1 MNQSATSNLH
11 CRILKASNWVFLI
24 ISTILLQCS
33 NENSS
38 ARPSGTIGYIQQ
50 LEEDDWILKT
60 EALYYLSE
68 NNVKESI
75 DRIIKIASDNNENS
89 WIRSQALIAYCKIQ
103 KSSSVPEMLLSFSSS
118 TDIKLRKGAAE
129 SLNHIESN
137 QAETLALKLTE
148 DESDSVRYQA
158 LATYSNMKKQ
168 EAWPLVDKMTINI
181 SKEFIPLA
189 SQALLNVGSEESI
202 KRLNENSKNVIDKRA
217 FIESLSKIKTI
228 KTIKVLLGML
238 EQTGMDEP
246 NYSFIISALSKNK
259 KEDLTNSLNDLIMT
273 GRDPAIFVSA
283 RVITHLLHDPQLGK
297 KLRLSI
303 KDSTTPETLEAVMIA
318 LGAKEMNPDSNLDF
332 FVNYLKDDD
341 PEIRELSIRCLSHCQ
356 EANLYDLLEETIK
369 DKENRVSLAAM
380 NALMDAPLE
389 DAPTGELV
397 SYLED
402 ALVNTD
408 TVVRKTAF
416 DLLGHA
422 GNADDFEP
430 ALAML
435 GEALSGSDTIR
446 REAVAEA
453 LGSIAPD
460 NGVANVA
467 NRQGYVSKWMVLGTF
482 LNDKEHKAF
491 AEELEP
497 EKSIDFEKTY
507 PSKYVWALQGNQR
520 RDGEKAIERE
530 IGWSE
535 ASVNKTNG
543 MLLMGPLLPPPGTF
557 SIAYAVSDFT
567 CSKDQDLFLS
577 LDGDDAFKVWL
588 NGEKIAEAIAPYLH
602 RQSCVATLENIKIKL
617 KKGKNRILIKSAN
630 IENEWWV
637 RARIT
642 DTNNRP
648 VELF

>member
-1 MNQSATSNLH
+1 MPAYNY
-11 CRILKASNWVFLI
+11 VLI
-24 ISTILLQCS
+24 FSLSILLQLFC
-33 NENSS
+33 ENIS
-38 ARPSGTIGYIQQ
+38 ARPPGTIGYLQQ
-50 LEEDDWILKT
+50 LEDDDWILKT
-60 EALYYLSE
+60 EALHYLAE

-75 DRIIKIASDNNENS
+75 EKIFKIAQSENENS
-89 WIRSQALIAYCKIQ
+89 WIRSKALIAYCKIQ
-103 KSSSVPEMLLSFSSS
+103 NNSSIPKILISFSFSK
-118 TDIKLRKGAAE
+118 DIKLRIGAAE
-129 SLNHIESN
+129 SLNYIESN
-137 QAETLALKLTE
+137 EAEALALKLTK

-158 LATYSNMKKQ
+158 LATYSNIKKQ
-168 EAWPLVDKMTINI
+168 EAWPLVDKMTTTL
-181 SKEFIPLA
+181 SEEFIPIA
-189 SQALLNVGSEESI
+189 SQSLLNVGGEEAI
-202 KRLNENSKNVIDKRA
+202 KRLKENSKTVIDKRA
-217 FIESLSKIKTI
+217 FIESISKIRTI
-228 KTIKVLLGML
+228 NSIKVLLGML

-259 KEDLTNSLNDLIMT
+259 KEDLTNSLGDLIMT
-273 GRDPAIFVSA
+273 GRDQAIFVSA
-283 RVITHLLHDPQLGK
+283 RVITHLLQDPQLGK
-297 KLRLSI
+297 KLRRSI
-303 KDSTTPETLEAVMIA
+303 KDSTTPETLEAVMVA

-356 EANLYDLLEETIK
+356 EANLYELLEETMK
-369 DKENRVSLAAM
+369 DEENRVSLAAM
-380 NALMDAPLE
+380 NALMDAPLD

-397 SYLED
+397 SYLEN

-422 GNADDFEP
+422 GSADDFEP

-467 NRQGYVSKWMVLGTF
+467 SRQGYVSKWMVLGTF

-520 RDGEKAIERE
+520 RDGEKAIERD

-567 CSKDQDLFLS
+567 YSKDQELFLT

-642 DTNNRP
+642 DANNRP

>member
-1 MNQSATSNLH
+1 MPAYNY
-11 CRILKASNWVFLI
+11 VFIFAL
-24 ISTILLQCS
+24 SILLQLFC
-33 NENSS
+33 ENIS
-38 ARPSGTIGYIQQ
+38 ARPPGTIGYLQQ
-50 LEEDDWILKT
+50 LEDDDWILKT
-60 EALYYLSE
+60 EALHYLAE

-75 DRIIKIASDNNENS
+75 EKIFKIAQSENENS
-89 WIRSQALIAYCKIQ
+89 WIRSKALIAYCKIQ
-103 KSSSVPEMLLSFSSS
+103 NNSSIPKILISFSSS
-118 TDIKLRKGAAE
+118 KDIKLRIGAAE
-129 SLNHIESN
+129 SLNYIESN
-137 QAETLALKLTE
+137 EAEALALKLTK

-158 LATYSNMKKQ
+158 LATYSNIKKQ
-168 EAWPLVDKMTINI
+168 EAWPLVDKMTTTL
-181 SKEFIPLA
+181 SEEFIPIA
-189 SQALLNVGSEESI
+189 SQSLLNVGGEEAI
-202 KRLNENSKNVIDKRA
+202 KRLNENSKTVIDKRA
-217 FIESLSKIKTI
+217 FIESISKIKTI
-228 KTIKVLLGML
+228 KSIKVLLGML

-259 KEDLTNSLNDLIMT
+259 KEDLTNSLSDLIMT
-273 GRDPAIFVSA
+273 GRDQAIFVSA
-283 RVITHLLHDPQLGK
+283 RVITHLLQDPQLGK
-297 KLRLSI
+297 KLRRSI
-303 KDSTTPETLEAVMIA
+303 KDSTTPETLEAVMVA

-332 FVNYLKDDD
+332 FVNYLKDGD

-369 DKENRVSLAAM
+369 DEENRVSLAAM
-380 NALMDAPLE
+380 NALMDAPLD

-397 SYLED
+397 SYLEN

-422 GNADDFEP
+422 GSADDFEP

-467 NRQGYVSKWMVLGTF
+467 SRQGYVSKWMVLGTF

-520 RDGEKAIERE
+520 RDGEKAIERD

-567 CSKDQDLFLS
+567 CSKDQELFLT

-642 DTNNRP
+642 DANNRP

>member
-1 MNQSATSNLH
+1 MPAYNY
-11 CRILKASNWVFLI
+11 VFIFAL
-24 ISTILLQCS
+24 SILLQLFC
-33 NENSS
+33 ENIS
-38 ARPSGTIGYIQQ
+38 ARPPGTIGYLQQ
-50 LEEDDWILKT
+50 LEDDDWILKT
-60 EALYYLSE
+60 EALHYLAE

-75 DRIIKIASDNNENS
+75 EKIFKIAQSENENS
-89 WIRSQALIAYCKIQ
+89 WIRSKALIAYCKIQ
-103 KSSSVPEMLLSFSSS
+103 NNSSIPKILISFSSS
-118 TDIKLRKGAAE
+118 KDIKLRIGAAE
-129 SLNHIESN
+129 SLNYIESN
-137 QAETLALKLTE
+137 EAEALALKLTK

-158 LATYSNMKKQ
+158 LATYSNIKKQ
-168 EAWPLVDKMTINI
+168 EAWPLVDKMTTTL
-181 SKEFIPLA
+181 SEEFIPIA
-189 SQALLNVGSEESI
+189 SQSLLNVGGEEAI
-202 KRLNENSKNVIDKRA
+202 KRLKENSKMVIDKRA
-217 FIESLSKIKTI
+217 FIESISKIRTI
-228 KTIKVLLGML
+228 KSIKVLLGML

-259 KEDLTNSLNDLIMT
+259 KEDLTNSLSDLIMT
-273 GRDPAIFVSA
+273 GRDQAIFVSA
-283 RVITHLLHDPQLGK
+283 RVITHLLQDPQLGK
-297 KLRLSI
+297 KLRRSI
-303 KDSTTPETLEAVMIA
+303 KDSTTPETLEAVMVA

-356 EANLYDLLEETIK
+356 EANLYNLLEETIK
-369 DKENRVSLAAM
+369 DEENRVSLAAM
-380 NALMDAPLE
+380 NALMDAPLD

-397 SYLED
+397 SYLEN

-422 GNADDFEP
+422 GSADDFEP

-467 NRQGYVSKWMVLGTF
+467 SRQGYVSKWMVLGTF

-520 RDGEKAIERE
+520 RDEEKAIERD

-567 CSKDQDLFLS
+567 CSKDQELFLT

-642 DTNNRP
+642 DANNRP

>member
-1 MNQSATSNLH
+1 MPAYNY
-11 CRILKASNWVFLI
+11 VFIFAL
-24 ISTILLQCS
+24 SILLQLFC
-33 NENSS
+33 ENIS
-38 ARPSGTIGYIQQ
+38 ARPPGTIGYLQQ
-50 LEEDDWILKT
+50 LEDDDWILKT
-60 EALYYLSE
+60 EALHYLAE

-75 DRIIKIASDNNENS
+75 EKIFKIAQSENENS
-89 WIRSQALIAYCKIQ
+89 WIRSKALIAYCKIQ
-103 KSSSVPEMLLSFSSS
+103 NNSSIPKILISFSSS
-118 TDIKLRKGAAE
+118 NDIKLRIGAAE
-129 SLNHIESN
+129 SLNYIESN
-137 QAETLALKLTE
+137 EAEALALKLTK

-158 LATYSNMKKQ
+158 LATYSDIKKQ
-168 EAWPLVDKMTINI
+168 EAWPLVDKMTTTL
-181 SKEFIPLA
+181 SEEFIPIA
-189 SQALLNVGSEESI
+189 SQSLLNVGGEEAI
-202 KRLNENSKNVIDKRA
+202 KRLNENSKTVIDKRA
-217 FIESLSKIKTI
+217 FIESISKIRTI
-228 KTIKVLLGML
+228 KSIKVLLGML

-259 KEDLTNSLNDLIMT
+259 KEDLTNSLSDLIMT
-273 GRDPAIFVSA
+273 GRDQAIFVSA
-283 RVITHLLHDPQLGK
+283 RVITHLLQDPQLGK
-297 KLRLSI
+297 KLRRSI
-303 KDSTTPETLEAVMIA
+303 KDSTTPETLEAVMVA

-369 DKENRVSLAAM
+369 DEENRVSLAAM
-380 NALMDAPLE
+380 NALMDAPLD

-397 SYLED
+397 SYLEN

-422 GNADDFEP
+422 GSADDFEP

-467 NRQGYVSKWMVLGTF
+467 SRQGYVSKWMVLGTF

-520 RDGEKAIERE
+520 RDGEKAIERD

-567 CSKDQDLFLS
+567 YSKDQELFLT

-642 DTNNRP
+642 DANNRP

>member
-1 MNQSATSNLH
+1 MPAYNY
-11 CRILKASNWVFLI
+11 VFIFAL
-24 ISTILLQCS
+24 SILLQLFC
-33 NENSS
+33 ENIS
-38 ARPSGTIGYIQQ
+38 ARPPGTIGYLQQ
-50 LEEDDWILKT
+50 LEDDDWILKT
-60 EALYYLSE
+60 EALHYLAE

-75 DRIIKIASDNNENS
+75 EKIFKIAQSENENS
-89 WIRSQALIAYCKIQ
+89 WIRSKALIAYCKIQ
-103 KSSSVPEMLLSFSSS
+103 NNSSIPKILISFSSS
-118 TDIKLRKGAAE
+118 KDIKLRIGAAE
-129 SLNHIESN
+129 SLNYIESN
-137 QAETLALKLTE
+137 EAEALALKLTK

-158 LATYSNMKKQ
+158 LATYSNIKKQ
-168 EAWPLVDKMTINI
+168 EAWPLVDKMTTTL
-181 SKEFIPLA
+181 SEEFIPIA
-189 SQALLNVGSEESI
+189 SQSLLNVGGEEAI
-202 KRLNENSKNVIDKRA
+202 KRLNENSKTVIDKRA
-217 FIESLSKIKTI
+217 FIESISKIRTI
-228 KTIKVLLGML
+228 KSIKVLLGML

-259 KEDLTNSLNDLIMT
+259 KEDLTNSLSDLIMT
-273 GRDPAIFVSA
+273 GRDQAIFVSA
-283 RVITHLLHDPQLGK
+283 RVITHLLQDPQLGK
-297 KLRLSI
+297 KLRRSI
-303 KDSTTPETLEAVMIA
+303 KDSTTPETLEAVMVA

-369 DKENRVSLAAM
+369 DEENRVSLAAM
-380 NALMDAPLE
+380 NALMDAPLD

-397 SYLED
+397 SYLEN

-422 GNADDFEP
+422 GSADDFEP

-467 NRQGYVSKWMVLGTF
+467 SRQGYVSKWMVLGTF

-520 RDGEKAIERE
+520 RDGEKAIERD

-567 CSKDQDLFLS
+567 YSKDQELFLT

-642 DTNNRP
+642 DANNRP

>member
-1 MNQSATSNLH
+1 MPAYNY
-11 CRILKASNWVFLI
+11 VFIFAL
-24 ISTILLQCS
+24 SILLQLFC
-33 NENSS
+33 ENIS
-38 ARPSGTIGYIQQ
+38 ARPPGTIGYLQQ
-50 LEEDDWILKT
+50 LEDDDWILKT
-60 EALYYLSE
+60 EALHYLAE

-75 DRIIKIASDNNENS
+75 EKIFKIAQSENENS
-89 WIRSQALIAYCKIQ
+89 WIRSKALIAYCKIQ
-103 KSSSVPEMLLSFSSS
+103 NNSSIPKILISFSSS
-118 TDIKLRKGAAE
+118 KDIKLRIGAAE
-129 SLNHIESN
+129 SLNFIESN
-137 QAETLALKLTE
+137 EAEALALKLTK

-158 LATYSNMKKQ
+158 LATYSNIKKQ
-168 EAWPLVDKMTINI
+168 EAWPLVDKMTTTL
-181 SKEFIPLA
+181 SEEFIPIA
-189 SQALLNVGSEESI
+189 SQSLLNVGGEEAI
-202 KRLNENSKNVIDKRA
+202 KRLKENSKTVIDKRA
-217 FIESLSKIKTI
+217 FIESISKIRTI
-228 KTIKVLLGML
+228 NSIKVLLGML

-259 KEDLTNSLNDLIMT
+259 KEDLTNSLSDLIMT
-273 GRDPAIFVSA
+273 GRDQAIFVSA
-283 RVITHLLHDPQLGK
+283 RVITHLLQDPELGK
-297 KLRLSI
+297 KLRRSI
-303 KDSTTPETLEAVMIA
+303 KDSTTPETLEAVMVA
-318 LGAKEMNPDSNLDF
+318 LGAKEMDPDSNLDF

-369 DKENRVSLAAM
+369 DEENRVSLAAM
-380 NALMDAPLE
+380 NALMDAPLD

-397 SYLED
+397 SYLEN

-422 GNADDFEP
+422 GSADDFEP

-467 NRQGYVSKWMVLGTF
+467 SRQGYVSKWMVLGTF

-520 RDGEKAIERE
+520 RDGEKAIERD

-567 CSKDQDLFLS
+567 CSKDQELFLT

-642 DTNNRP
+642 DANNRP

>member
-1 MNQSATSNLH
+1 MPAYNY
-11 CRILKASNWVFLI
+11 VFIFAL
-24 ISTILLQCS
+24 SILLQLFC
-33 NENSS
+33 ENIS
-38 ARPSGTIGYIQQ
+38 ARPPGTIGYLQQ
-50 LEEDDWILKT
+50 LEDDDWILKT
-60 EALYYLSE
+60 EALHYLAE

-75 DRIIKIASDNNENS
+75 EKIFKIAQSENENS
-89 WIRSQALIAYCKIQ
+89 WIRSKALIAYCKIQ
-103 KSSSVPEMLLSFSSS
+103 NNSSIPKILISFSSS
-118 TDIKLRKGAAE
+118 KDIKLRIGAAE
-129 SLNHIESN
+129 SLNYIESN
-137 QAETLALKLTE
+137 EAEALALKLTK

-158 LATYSNMKKQ
+158 LATYSNIKKQ
-168 EAWPLVDKMTINI
+168 EAWPLVDKMTTTL
-181 SKEFIPLA
+181 SEEFIPIA
-189 SQALLNVGSEESI
+189 SQSLLNVGGEEAI
-202 KRLNENSKNVIDKRA
+202 KRLNENSKTVIDKRA
-217 FIESLSKIKTI
+217 FIESISKIKTI
-228 KTIKVLLGML
+228 KSIKVLLGML

-259 KEDLTNSLNDLIMT
+259 KEDLTNSLSDLIMT
-273 GRDPAIFVSA
+273 GRDQAIFVSA
-283 RVITHLLHDPQLGK
+283 RVITHLLQDPQLGK
-297 KLRLSI
+297 KLRRSI
-303 KDSTTPETLEAVMIA
+303 KDSTTPETLEAVMVA

-356 EANLYDLLEETIK
+356 EANLYNLLEETIK
-369 DKENRVSLAAM
+369 DEENRVSLAAM
-380 NALMDAPLE
+380 NALMDAPLD

-397 SYLED
+397 SYLEN

-422 GNADDFEP
+422 GSADDFEP

-467 NRQGYVSKWMVLGTF
+467 SRQGYVSKWMVLGTF

-520 RDGEKAIERE
+520 RDGEKAIERD

-567 CSKDQDLFLS
+567 CSKDQELFLT

-642 DTNNRP
+642 DANNRP

>member
-1 MNQSATSNLH
+1 MPAYNY
-11 CRILKASNWVFLI
+11 VFIFAL
-24 ISTILLQCS
+24 SILLQLFC
-33 NENSS
+33 ENIS
-38 ARPSGTIGYIQQ
+38 ARPPGTIGYLQQ
-50 LEEDDWILKT
+50 LEDDDWILKT
-60 EALYYLSE
+60 EALHYLAE

-75 DRIIKIASDNNENS
+75 EKIFKIAQSENENS
-89 WIRSQALIAYCKIQ
+89 WIRSKALIAYCKIQ
-103 KSSSVPEMLLSFSSS
+103 NNSSIPKILLSFSSS
-118 TDIKLRKGAAE
+118 KDIKLRIGAAE
-129 SLNHIESN
+129 SLNYIESN
-137 QAETLALKLTE
+137 EAEALAFKLTK

-158 LATYSNMKKQ
+158 LATYSNIKRQ
-168 EAWPLVDKMTINI
+168 EAWPLVDKMTTTL
-181 SKEFIPLA
+181 SEEFIPIA
-189 SQALLNVGSEESI
+189 SQSLLNVGGEEAI
-202 KRLNENSKNVIDKRA
+202 KRLNENSKTVIDKRA
-217 FIESLSKIKTI
+217 FIESISKIKTI
-228 KTIKVLLGML
+228 NSIKVLLGML

-259 KEDLTNSLNDLIMT
+259 KEDLTNSLSDLIMT
-273 GRDPAIFVSA
+273 GRDQAIFVSA
-283 RVITHLLHDPQLGK
+283 RVITHLLQDPQLGK
-297 KLRLSI
+297 KLRRSI
-303 KDSTTPETLEAVMIA
+303 KDSTTPETLEAVMVA

-369 DKENRVSLAAM
+369 DEENRVLLAAM
-380 NALMDAPLE
+380 NALMDAPLD

-397 SYLED
+397 SYLEN

-422 GNADDFEP
+422 GSADDFEP

-467 NRQGYVSKWMVLGTF
+467 SRQGYVSKWMVLGTF

-520 RDGEKAIERE
+520 RDGEKAIERD

-567 CSKDQDLFLS
+567 CSKDQELFLT

-642 DTNNRP
+642 DANNRP

>member
-1 MNQSATSNLH
+1 MPAYNY
-11 CRILKASNWVFLI
+11 VFIFAL
-24 ISTILLQCS
+24 SILLQLFC
-33 NENSS
+33 ENIS
-38 ARPSGTIGYIQQ
+38 ARPPGTIGYLQQ
-50 LEEDDWILKT
+50 LEDDDWILKT
-60 EALYYLSE
+60 EALHYLAE

-75 DRIIKIASDNNENS
+75 EKIFKIAQSENENS
-89 WIRSQALIAYCKIQ
+89 WIRSKALIAYCKIQ
-103 KSSSVPEMLLSFSSS
+103 NNSSIPKILLSFSSS
-118 TDIKLRKGAAE
+118 KDIKLRIGAAE
-129 SLNHIESN
+129 SLNYIESN
-137 QAETLALKLTE
+137 EAEALAFKLTK

-158 LATYSNMKKQ
+158 LATYSNIKRQ
-168 EAWPLVDKMTINI
+168 EAWPLVDKMTTTL
-181 SKEFIPLA
+181 SEEFIPIA
-189 SQALLNVGSEESI
+189 SQSLLNVGGEEAI
-202 KRLNENSKNVIDKRA
+202 KRLNENSKTVIDKRA
-217 FIESLSKIKTI
+217 FIESISKIKTI
-228 KTIKVLLGML
+228 NSIKVLLGML

-259 KEDLTNSLNDLIMT
+259 KEDLTNSLSDLIMT
-273 GRDPAIFVSA
+273 GRDQAIFVSA
-283 RVITHLLHDPQLGK
+283 RVITHLLQDPQLGK
-297 KLRLSI
+297 KLRRSI
-303 KDSTTPETLEAVMIA
+303 KDSTTPETLEAVMVA

-369 DKENRVSLAAM
+369 DEENRVSLAAM
-380 NALMDAPLE
+380 NALMDAPLD

-397 SYLED
+397 SYLEN

-422 GNADDFEP
+422 GSADDFEP

-467 NRQGYVSKWMVLGTF
+467 SRQGYVSKWMVLGTF

-520 RDGEKAIERE
+520 RDGEKAIERD

-567 CSKDQDLFLS
+567 CSKDQELFLT

-642 DTNNRP
+642 DANNRP

>member
-1 MNQSATSNLH
+1 MPAYNY
-11 CRILKASNWVFLI
+11 VFIFAL
-24 ISTILLQCS
+24 SILLQLFC
-33 NENSS
+33 ENIS
-38 ARPSGTIGYIQQ
+38 ARPPGTIGYLQQ
-50 LEEDDWILKT
+50 LEDDDWILKT
-60 EALYYLSE
+60 EALHYLAE

-75 DRIIKIASDNNENS
+75 EKIFKIAQSENENS
-89 WIRSQALIAYCKIQ
+89 WIRSKALIAYCKIQ
-103 KSSSVPEMLLSFSSS
+103 NNSSIPKILISFSSS
-118 TDIKLRKGAAE
+118 KDIKLRIGAAE
-129 SLNHIESN
+129 SLNYIESN
-137 QAETLALKLTE
+137 EAEALALKLTK

-158 LATYSNMKKQ
+158 LATYSNIKKQ
-168 EAWPLVDKMTINI
+168 EAWPLVDKMTTTL
-181 SKEFIPLA
+181 SEEFIPIA
-189 SQALLNVGSEESI
+189 SQSLLNVGGEEAI
-202 KRLNENSKNVIDKRA
+202 KRLNENSKTVIDKRA
-217 FIESLSKIKTI
+217 FIESISEIKTI
-228 KTIKVLLGML
+228 KSIKVLLGML

-259 KEDLTNSLNDLIMT
+259 KEDLTNSLSDLIMT
-273 GRDPAIFVSA
+273 GRDQAIFVSA
-283 RVITHLLHDPQLGK
+283 RVITHLLQDPQLGK
-297 KLRLSI
+297 KLRRSI
-303 KDSTTPETLEAVMIA
+303 KDSTTPETLEAVMVA

-369 DKENRVSLAAM
+369 DEENRVSLAAM
-380 NALMDAPLE
+380 NALMDAPLD

-397 SYLED
+397 SYLEN

-422 GNADDFEP
+422 GSADDFEP

-467 NRQGYVSKWMVLGTF
+467 SRQGYVSKWMVLGTF

-520 RDGEKAIERE
+520 RDGEKAIERD

-567 CSKDQDLFLS
+567 CSKDQELFLT

-642 DTNNRP
+642 DANNRP

>member
-1 MNQSATSNLH
+1 M
-11 CRILKASNWVFLI
+11 
-24 ISTILLQCS
+24 
-33 NENSS
+33 
-38 ARPSGTIGYIQQ
+38 
-50 LEEDDWILKT
+50 
-60 EALYYLSE
+60 
-68 NNVKESI
+68 
-75 DRIIKIASDNNENS
+75 
-89 WIRSQALIAYCKIQ
+89 
-103 KSSSVPEMLLSFSSS
+103 
-118 TDIKLRKGAAE
+118 
-129 SLNHIESN
+129 
-137 QAETLALKLTE
+137 ALKLTK

-168 EAWPLVDKMTINI
+168 EAWPLVDKMTTTL
-181 SKEFIPLA
+181 SEEFIPIA
-189 SQALLNVGSEESI
+189 SQSLLNVGGEEAI
-202 KRLNENSKNVIDKRA
+202 KRLNENSKTVIDKRA
-217 FIESLSKIKTI
+217 FIESISKIKTI
-228 KTIKVLLGML
+228 KSIKVLLGML

-259 KEDLTNSLNDLIMT
+259 KEDLTNSLSDLIMT
-273 GRDPAIFVSA
+273 GRDQAIFVSA
-283 RVITHLLHDPQLGK
+283 RVITHLLQDPQLGK
-297 KLRLSI
+297 KLRRSI
-303 KDSTTPETLEAVMIA
+303 KDSTTPETLEAVMVA

-369 DKENRVSLAAM
+369 DEENRVSLAAM
-380 NALMDAPLE
+380 NALMDAPLD

-397 SYLED
+397 SYLEN

-422 GNADDFEP
+422 GSADDFEP

-467 NRQGYVSKWMVLGTF
+467 SRQGYVSKWMVLGTF

-520 RDGEKAIERE
+520 RDGEKAIERD

-567 CSKDQDLFLS
+567 CSKDQELFLT

-642 DTNNRP
+642 DANNRP

>member
-1 MNQSATSNLH
+1 MPAYNY
-11 CRILKASNWVFLI
+11 VFIFAL
-24 ISTILLQCS
+24 SILLQLFC
-33 NENSS
+33 ENIS
-38 ARPSGTIGYIQQ
+38 ARPPGTIGYLQQ
-50 LEEDDWILKT
+50 LEDDDWILKT
-60 EALYYLSE
+60 EALHYLAE

-75 DRIIKIASDNNENS
+75 EKIFKIAQSENENS
-89 WIRSQALIAYCKIQ
+89 WIRSKALIAYCKIQ
-103 KSSSVPEMLLSFSSS
+103 NNSSIPKILISFSSS
-118 TDIKLRKGAAE
+118 KDIKLRIGAAE
-129 SLNHIESN
+129 SLNYIESN
-137 QAETLALKLTE
+137 EAEALALKLTK

-158 LATYSNMKKQ
+158 LATYSNIKKQ
-168 EAWPLVDKMTINI
+168 EAWPLVDKMTTTL
-181 SKEFIPLA
+181 SEEFIPIA
-189 SQALLNVGSEESI
+189 SQSLLNVGGEEAI
-202 KRLNENSKNVIDKRA
+202 KRLKENSKTVIDKRA
-217 FIESLSKIKTI
+217 FIESISKIRTI
-228 KTIKVLLGML
+228 NSIKVLLGML

-259 KEDLTNSLNDLIMT
+259 KEDLTNSLSDLIMT
-273 GRDPAIFVSA
+273 GRDQAIFVSA
-283 RVITHLLHDPQLGK
+283 RVITHLLQDPQLGK
-297 KLRLSI
+297 KLRRSI
-303 KDSTTPETLEAVMIA
+303 KDSTTPETLEAVMVA
-318 LGAKEMNPDSNLDF
+318 LGAKEMNPDSNLNF
-332 FVNYLKDDD
+332 FVNYLKHDD

-369 DKENRVSLAAM
+369 DEENRVSLAAM
-380 NALMDAPLE
+380 NALMDAPLD

-397 SYLED
+397 SYLEN

-422 GNADDFEP
+422 GSADDFEP

-467 NRQGYVSKWMVLGTF
+467 SRQGYVSKWMVLGTF

-497 EKSIDFEKTY
+497 EKSLDFEKTY

-520 RDGEKAIERE
+520 RDGEKAIERD

-567 CSKDQDLFLS
+567 CSKDQELFLT

-642 DTNNRP
+642 DANNRP

>member
-1 MNQSATSNLH
+1 MPAYNY
-11 CRILKASNWVFLI
+11 VLI
-24 ISTILLQCS
+24 FSLSILLQLFC
-33 NENSS
+33 ENIS
-38 ARPSGTIGYIQQ
+38 ARPPGTIGYLQQ
-50 LEEDDWILKT
+50 LEDDDWILKT
-60 EALYYLSE
+60 EALHYLAE

-75 DRIIKIASDNNENS
+75 EKIFKIAQSENENS
-89 WIRSQALIAYCKIQ
+89 WIRSKALIAYCKIRNN
-103 KSSSVPEMLLSFSSS
+103 SSIPKILISFSFSK
-118 TDIKLRKGAAE
+118 DIKLRIGAAE
-129 SLNHIESN
+129 SLNYIESN
-137 QAETLALKLTE
+137 EAEALALKLTK

-158 LATYSNMKKQ
+158 LATYSNIKKQ
-168 EAWPLVDKMTINI
+168 EAWPLVDKMTTTL
-181 SKEFIPLA
+181 SEEFIPIA
-189 SQALLNVGSEESI
+189 SQSLLNVGGEEAI
-202 KRLNENSKNVIDKRA
+202 KRLKENSKTVIDKRA
-217 FIESLSKIKTI
+217 FIESISKIRTI
-228 KTIKVLLGML
+228 NSIKVLLGML

-259 KEDLTNSLNDLIMT
+259 KEDLTNSLGDLIMT
-273 GRDPAIFVSA
+273 GRDQAIFVSA
-283 RVITHLLHDPQLGK
+283 RVITHLLQDPQLGK
-297 KLRLSI
+297 KLRRSI
-303 KDSTTPETLEAVMIA
+303 KDSTTPETLEAVMVA

-356 EANLYDLLEETIK
+356 EANLYELLEETIK
-369 DKENRVSLAAM
+369 DEENRVSLAAM
-380 NALMDAPLE
+380 NALMDAPLD

-397 SYLED
+397 SYLEN

-422 GNADDFEP
+422 GSADDFEP

-467 NRQGYVSKWMVLGTF
+467 SRQGYVSKWMVLGTF

-520 RDGEKAIERE
+520 RDGEKAIERD

-567 CSKDQDLFLS
+567 YSKDQELFLT

-642 DTNNRP
+642 DANNRP

>member
-1 MNQSATSNLH
+1 MPAYNY
-11 CRILKASNWVFLI
+11 VFIFAL
-24 ISTILLQCS
+24 SILLQLFC
-33 NENSS
+33 ENIS
-38 ARPSGTIGYIQQ
+38 ARPPGTIGYLQQ
-50 LEEDDWILKT
+50 LEDDDWILKT
-60 EALYYLSE
+60 EALHYLAE

-75 DRIIKIASDNNENS
+75 EKIFKIAQNENENS
-89 WIRSQALIAYCKIQ
+89 WIRSKALIAYCKIQ
-103 KSSSVPEMLLSFSSS
+103 NNSSIPKILISFSSS
-118 TDIKLRKGAAE
+118 NDIKLRIGAAE
-129 SLNHIESN
+129 SLNYIESN
-137 QAETLALKLTE
+137 EAEALALKLTK

-158 LATYSNMKKQ
+158 LATYSNIKKQ
-168 EAWPLVDKMTINI
+168 EAWPLVDKMTTTL
-181 SKEFIPLA
+181 SEEFIPIA
-189 SQALLNVGSEESI
+189 SQSLLNVGGEEAI
-202 KRLNENSKNVIDKRA
+202 KRLKENSKTVIDKRA
-217 FIESLSKIKTI
+217 FIESISKIRTI
-228 KTIKVLLGML
+228 KSIKVLLGML

-259 KEDLTNSLNDLIMT
+259 KEDLTNSLSDLIMT
-273 GRDPAIFVSA
+273 GRDQAIFVSA
-283 RVITHLLHDPQLGK
+283 RVITHLLQDPQLGK
-297 KLRLSI
+297 KLRRSI
-303 KDSTTPETLEAVMIA
+303 KDSTTPETLEAVMVA

-332 FVNYLKDDD
+332 FVNYLKDND

-369 DKENRVSLAAM
+369 DEENRVSLAAM
-380 NALMDAPLE
+380 NALMDAPLD

-397 SYLED
+397 SYLEN

-422 GNADDFEP
+422 GSADDFEP

-467 NRQGYVSKWMVLGTF
+467 SRQGYVSKWMVLGTF

-520 RDGEKAIERE
+520 RDGEKAIERD

-567 CSKDQDLFLS
+567 CSKDQELFLT

-642 DTNNRP
+642 DANNRP

>member
-1 MNQSATSNLH
+1 MPAYNY
-11 CRILKASNWVFLI
+11 VFIFAL
-24 ISTILLQCS
+24 SILLQLFC
-33 NENSS
+33 ENIS
-38 ARPSGTIGYIQQ
+38 ARPPGTIGYLQQ
-50 LEEDDWILKT
+50 LEDDDWILKT
-60 EALYYLSE
+60 EALHYLAE

-75 DRIIKIASDNNENS
+75 EKIFKIAQSENENS
-89 WIRSQALIAYCKIQ
+89 WIRSKALIAYCKIQ
-103 KSSSVPEMLLSFSSS
+103 NNSSIPKILISFSSS
-118 TDIKLRKGAAE
+118 KDIKLRIGAAE
-129 SLNHIESN
+129 SLNYIESN
-137 QAETLALKLTE
+137 EAEALALKLTK

-158 LATYSNMKKQ
+158 LATYSNIKKQ
-168 EAWPLVDKMTINI
+168 EAWPLVDKMTTTL
-181 SKEFIPLA
+181 SEEFIPIA
-189 SQALLNVGSEESI
+189 SQSLLNVGGEEAI
-202 KRLNENSKNVIDKRA
+202 KRLKENSKTVIDKRA
-217 FIESLSKIKTI
+217 FIESISKIKTI
-228 KTIKVLLGML
+228 KSIKVLLGML

-259 KEDLTNSLNDLIMT
+259 KEDLTNSLSDLIMT
-273 GRDPAIFVSA
+273 GRDQAIFVSA
-283 RVITHLLHDPQLGK
+283 RVITHLLQDPQLGK
-297 KLRLSI
+297 KLRRSI
-303 KDSTTPETLEAVMIA
+303 KDSTTPETLEAVMVA

-332 FVNYLKDDD
+332 FVNYLKDGD

-369 DKENRVSLAAM
+369 DEENRVSLAAM
-380 NALMDAPLE
+380 NALMDAPLD

-397 SYLED
+397 SYLEN

-422 GNADDFEP
+422 GTADDFEP

-467 NRQGYVSKWMVLGTF
+467 SRQGYVSKWMVLGTF

-520 RDGEKAIERE
+520 RDGEKAIERD

-567 CSKDQDLFLS
+567 CSKDQELFLT

-642 DTNNRP
+642 DANNRP

>member
-1 MNQSATSNLH
+1 MPAYSY
-11 CRILKASNWVFLI
+11 VFIFAL
-24 ISTILLQCS
+24 SILLQLFC
-33 NENSS
+33 ENIS
-38 ARPSGTIGYIQQ
+38 ARPPGTIGYLQQ
-50 LEEDDWILKT
+50 LEDDDWILKT
-60 EALYYLSE
+60 EALHYLAE

-75 DRIIKIASDNNENS
+75 EKIFKIAQSENENS
-89 WIRSQALIAYCKIQ
+89 WIRSKALIAYCKIQ
-103 KSSSVPEMLLSFSSS
+103 NNSSIPKILISFSSS
-118 TDIKLRKGAAE
+118 KDIKLRIGAAE
-129 SLNHIESN
+129 SLNYIESN
-137 QAETLALKLTE
+137 EAEALVLKLTK

-158 LATYSNMKKQ
+158 LATYSNIKKQ
-168 EAWPLVDKMTINI
+168 EAWPLVDKMTTTL
-181 SKEFIPLA
+181 SEEFIPIA
-189 SQALLNVGSEESI
+189 SQSLLNVGGEEAI
-202 KRLNENSKNVIDKRA
+202 KRLNENSKTVIDKRA
-217 FIESLSKIKTI
+217 FIESISKIKTI
-228 KTIKVLLGML
+228 KSIKVLLGML

-259 KEDLTNSLNDLIMT
+259 KEDLTNSLSDLIMT
-273 GRDPAIFVSA
+273 GRDQAIFVSA
-283 RVITHLLHDPQLGK
+283 RVITHLLQDPQLGK
-297 KLRLSI
+297 KLRRSI
-303 KDSTTPETLEAVMIA
+303 KDSTTPETLEAVMVA

-369 DKENRVSLAAM
+369 DEENRVSLAAM
-380 NALMDAPLE
+380 NALMDAPLD

-397 SYLED
+397 SYLEN

-422 GNADDFEP
+422 GSADDFEP

-467 NRQGYVSKWMVLGTF
+467 SRQGYVSKWMVLGTF

-520 RDGEKAIERE
+520 RDEEKAIERD

-567 CSKDQDLFLS
+567 CSKDQELFLT

-642 DTNNRP
+642 DANNRP

>member
-1 MNQSATSNLH
+1 MPAYNY
-11 CRILKASNWVFLI
+11 VFIFAL
-24 ISTILLQCS
+24 SILLQFFY
-33 NENSS
+33 ENIS
-38 ARPSGTIGYIQQ
+38 ARPPGTIGYLQQ
-50 LEEDDWILKT
+50 LEDDDWILKT
-60 EALYYLSE
+60 EALHYLAE

-75 DRIIKIASDNNENS
+75 EKIFKIAQSENENS
-89 WIRSQALIAYCKIQ
+89 WIRSKALIAYCKIQ
-103 KSSSVPEMLLSFSSS
+103 NNSSIPKILISFSSS
-118 TDIKLRKGAAE
+118 KDIKLRIGAAE
-129 SLNHIESN
+129 SLNYIESN
-137 QAETLALKLTE
+137 EAEALALKLTK

-158 LATYSNMKKQ
+158 LATYSNIKKQ
-168 EAWPLVDKMTINI
+168 EAWPLVDKMTTTL
-181 SKEFIPLA
+181 SEEFIPIA
-189 SQALLNVGSEESI
+189 SQSLLNVGGEEAI
-202 KRLNENSKNVIDKRA
+202 KRLKENSKTVIDKRA
-217 FIESLSKIKTI
+217 FIESISKIKTI
-228 KTIKVLLGML
+228 KSIKVLLGML

-259 KEDLTNSLNDLIMT
+259 KEDLTNSLSDLIMT
-273 GRDPAIFVSA
+273 GRDQAIFVSA
-283 RVITHLLHDPQLGK
+283 RVITHLLQDPQLGK
-297 KLRLSI
+297 KLRRSI
-303 KDSTTPETLEAVMIA
+303 KDSTTPETLEAVMVA

-332 FVNYLKDDD
+332 FVNYLKDGD

-369 DKENRVSLAAM
+369 DEENRVSLAAM
-380 NALMDAPLE
+380 NALMDAPLD

-397 SYLED
+397 SYLEN

-422 GNADDFEP
+422 GSADDFEP

-467 NRQGYVSKWMVLGTF
+467 SRQGYVSKWMVLGTF

-520 RDGEKAIERE
+520 RDGEKAIERD

-567 CSKDQDLFLS
+567 CSKDQELFLT

-642 DTNNRP
+642 DANNRP

>member
-1 MNQSATSNLH
+1 MPAYNY
-11 CRILKASNWVFLI
+11 VFIFAL
-24 ISTILLQCS
+24 SILLQLFC
-33 NENSS
+33 ENIS
-38 ARPSGTIGYIQQ
+38 ARPPGTIGYLQQ
-50 LEEDDWILKT
+50 LEDDDWILKT
-60 EALYYLSE
+60 EALHYLAE

-75 DRIIKIASDNNENS
+75 EKIFKIAQSENENS
-89 WIRSQALIAYCKIQ
+89 WIRSKALIAYCKIQ
-103 KSSSVPEMLLSFSSS
+103 NNSSIPKILISFSSS
-118 TDIKLRKGAAE
+118 KDIKLRIGAAE
-129 SLNHIESN
+129 SLNYIESN
-137 QAETLALKLTE
+137 EAEALALKLTK

-158 LATYSNMKKQ
+158 LATYSNIKKQ
-168 EAWPLVDKMTINI
+168 EAWPLVDKMTTTL
-181 SKEFIPLA
+181 SEEFIPIA
-189 SQALLNVGSEESI
+189 SQSLLNVGGEEAI
-202 KRLNENSKNVIDKRA
+202 KRLKENSKTVIDKRA
-217 FIESLSKIKTI
+217 FIESISKIRTI
-228 KTIKVLLGML
+228 KSIKVLLGML

-259 KEDLTNSLNDLIMT
+259 KEDLTNSLSDLIMT
-273 GRDPAIFVSA
+273 GRDQAIFVSA
-283 RVITHLLHDPQLGK
+283 RVITHLLQDPQLGK
-297 KLRLSI
+297 KLRRSI
-303 KDSTTPETLEAVMIA
+303 KDSTTPETLEAVMVA

-369 DKENRVSLAAM
+369 DEENRVSLAAM
-380 NALMDAPLE
+380 NALMDAPLD

-397 SYLED
+397 SYLEN

-422 GNADDFEP
+422 GSADDFEP

-467 NRQGYVSKWMVLGTF
+467 SRQGYVSKWMVLGTF

-520 RDGEKAIERE
+520 RDGEKAIERD

-567 CSKDQDLFLS
+567 CSKDQELFLT

-642 DTNNRP
+642 DANNRP

>member
-1 MNQSATSNLH
+1 MPAYNY
-11 CRILKASNWVFLI
+11 VFIFAL
-24 ISTILLQCS
+24 SILLQLFC
-33 NENSS
+33 ENIS
-38 ARPSGTIGYIQQ
+38 ARPPGTIGYLQQ
-50 LEEDDWILKT
+50 LEDDDWILKT
-60 EALYYLSE
+60 EALHYLAE

-75 DRIIKIASDNNENS
+75 EKIFNIAQSENENS
-89 WIRSQALIAYCKIQ
+89 WIRSKALIAYCKIQ
-103 KSSSVPEMLLSFSSS
+103 NNSSIPKILLSFSSS
-118 TDIKLRKGAAE
+118 KDIKLRIGAAE
-129 SLNHIESN
+129 SLNYIESN
-137 QAETLALKLTE
+137 EAEALAFKLTK

-158 LATYSNMKKQ
+158 LATYSNIKRQ
-168 EAWPLVDKMTINI
+168 EAWPLVDKMTTTL
-181 SKEFIPLA
+181 SEEFIPIA
-189 SQALLNVGSEESI
+189 SQSLLNVGGEEAI
-202 KRLNENSKNVIDKRA
+202 KRLNENSKTVIDKRA
-217 FIESLSKIKTI
+217 FIESISKIKTI
-228 KTIKVLLGML
+228 KSIKVLLGML

-259 KEDLTNSLNDLIMT
+259 KEDLTNSLSDLIMT
-273 GRDPAIFVSA
+273 GRDQAIFVSA
-283 RVITHLLHDPQLGK
+283 RVITHLLQDPELGK
-297 KLRLSI
+297 KLRRSI
-303 KDSTTPETLEAVMIA
+303 KDSTTPETLEAVMVA

-369 DKENRVSLAAM
+369 DEENRVSLAAM
-380 NALMDAPLE
+380 NALMDAPLD

-397 SYLED
+397 SYLEN

-422 GNADDFEP
+422 GSADDFEP

-467 NRQGYVSKWMVLGTF
+467 SRQGYVSKWMVLGTF

-520 RDGEKAIERE
+520 RDGEKAIERD

-567 CSKDQDLFLS
+567 CSKDQELFLT

-642 DTNNRP
+642 DANNRP

>member
-1 MNQSATSNLH
+1 MPANNY
-11 CRILKASNWVFLI
+11 VFIFAL
-24 ISTILLQCS
+24 SILLQLFC
-33 NENSS
+33 ENIS
-38 ARPSGTIGYIQQ
+38 ARPPGTIGYLQQ
-50 LEEDDWILKT
+50 LEDDDWILKT
-60 EALYYLSE
+60 EALHYLAE

-75 DRIIKIASDNNENS
+75 EKIFKIAQSENENS
-89 WIRSQALIAYCKIQ
+89 WIRSKALIAYCKIQ
-103 KSSSVPEMLLSFSSS
+103 NNSSIPKILISFSSS
-118 TDIKLRKGAAE
+118 KDIKLRIGAAE
-129 SLNHIESN
+129 SLNYIESN
-137 QAETLALKLTE
+137 EAEALALKLTK

-158 LATYSNMKKQ
+158 LATYSNIKKQ
-168 EAWPLVDKMTINI
+168 EAWPLVDKMTTTL
-181 SKEFIPLA
+181 SEEFIPIA
-189 SQALLNVGSEESI
+189 SQSLLNVGGEEAI
-202 KRLNENSKNVIDKRA
+202 KRLKENSKTVIDKRA
-217 FIESLSKIKTI
+217 FIESISKIRTI
-228 KTIKVLLGML
+228 KSIKVLLGML

-259 KEDLTNSLNDLIMT
+259 KEDLTNSLSDLIMT
-273 GRDPAIFVSA
+273 GRDQAIFVSA
-283 RVITHLLHDPQLGK
+283 RVITHLLQDPQLGK
-297 KLRLSI
+297 KLRRSI
-303 KDSTTPETLEAVMIA
+303 KDSTTPETLEAVMVA

-369 DKENRVSLAAM
+369 DEENRVSLAAM
-380 NALMDAPLE
+380 NALMDAPLD

-397 SYLED
+397 SYLEN

-422 GNADDFEP
+422 GSADDFEP

-467 NRQGYVSKWMVLGTF
+467 SRQGYVSKWMVLGTF

-520 RDGEKAIERE
+520 RDGEKAIERD

-567 CSKDQDLFLS
+567 CSKDQELFLT

-642 DTNNRP
+642 DANNRP

>member
-1 MNQSATSNLH
+1 MPAYNY
-11 CRILKASNWVFLI
+11 VFIFAL
-24 ISTILLQCS
+24 SILLQLFC
-33 NENSS
+33 ENIS
-38 ARPSGTIGYIQQ
+38 ARPPGTIGYLQQ
-50 LEEDDWILKT
+50 LEDDDWILKT
-60 EALYYLSE
+60 EALHYLAE

-75 DRIIKIASDNNENS
+75 EKIFKIAQSENENS
-89 WIRSQALIAYCKIQ
+89 WIRSKALIAYCKIQ
-103 KSSSVPEMLLSFSSS
+103 NNSSIPKILISFSSS
-118 TDIKLRKGAAE
+118 KDIKLRIGAAE
-129 SLNHIESN
+129 SLNYIESN
-137 QAETLALKLTE
+137 EAEALALKLTK

-158 LATYSNMKKQ
+158 LATYSNIKKQ
-168 EAWPLVDKMTINI
+168 EAWPLVDKMTTTL
-181 SKEFIPLA
+181 SEEFIPIA
-189 SQALLNVGSEESI
+189 SQSLLNVGGEEAI
-202 KRLNENSKNVIDKRA
+202 KRLKENSKTVIDKRA
-217 FIESLSKIKTI
+217 FIESISKIKTI
-228 KTIKVLLGML
+228 NSIKVLLGML
-238 EQTGMDEP
+238 EQTGMDAP

-259 KEDLTNSLNDLIMT
+259 KEDLTNSLSDLIMT
-273 GRDPAIFVSA
+273 GRDQAIFVSA
-283 RVITHLLHDPQLGK
+283 RVITHLLQDPQLGK
-297 KLRLSI
+297 KLRRSI
-303 KDSTTPETLEAVMIA
+303 KDSTTPETLEAVMVA

-356 EANLYDLLEETIK
+356 EANLYNLLEETIK
-369 DKENRVSLAAM
+369 DEENRVSLAAM
-380 NALMDAPLE
+380 NALMDAPLD

-397 SYLED
+397 SYLEN

-422 GNADDFEP
+422 GSADDFEP

-467 NRQGYVSKWMVLGTF
+467 SRQGYVSKWMVLGTF

-520 RDGEKAIERE
+520 RDGEKAIERD

-567 CSKDQDLFLS
+567 CSKDQELFLT

-642 DTNNRP
+642 DANNRP

>member
-1 MNQSATSNLH
+1 MPAYNY
-11 CRILKASNWVFLI
+11 VFIFAL
-24 ISTILLQCS
+24 SILLQLFC
-33 NENSS
+33 ENIS
-38 ARPSGTIGYIQQ
+38 ARPPGTIGYLQQ
-50 LEEDDWILKT
+50 LEDDDWILKT
-60 EALYYLSE
+60 EALHYLAE

-75 DRIIKIASDNNENS
+75 EKIFKIAQSENENS
-89 WIRSQALIAYCKIQ
+89 WIRSKALIAYCKIQ
-103 KSSSVPEMLLSFSSS
+103 NNSSIPKILISFSSS
-118 TDIKLRKGAAE
+118 NDIKLRIGAAE
-129 SLNHIESN
+129 SLNYIESN
-137 QAETLALKLTE
+137 EAEALALKLTK

-158 LATYSNMKKQ
+158 LATYSNIKKQ
-168 EAWPLVDKMTINI
+168 EAWPLVDKMTTTL
-181 SKEFIPLA
+181 SEEFIPIA
-189 SQALLNVGSEESI
+189 SQSLLNVGGEEAI
-202 KRLNENSKNVIDKRA
+202 KRLNENSKTVIDKRA
-217 FIESLSKIKTI
+217 FIESISKIRTI
-228 KTIKVLLGML
+228 KSIKVLLGML

-259 KEDLTNSLNDLIMT
+259 KEDLTNSLSDLIMT
-273 GRDPAIFVSA
+273 GRDQAIFVSA
-283 RVITHLLHDPQLGK
+283 RVITHLLQDPQLGK
-297 KLRLSI
+297 KLRRSI
-303 KDSTTPETLEAVMIA
+303 KDSTTPETLEAVMVA

-332 FVNYLKDDD
+332 FVNYLKDGD

-369 DKENRVSLAAM
+369 DEENRVSLAAM
-380 NALMDAPLE
+380 NALMDAPLD

-397 SYLED
+397 SYLEN

-422 GNADDFEP
+422 GSADDFEP

-467 NRQGYVSKWMVLGTF
+467 SRQGYVSKWMVLGTF

-520 RDGEKAIERE
+520 RDGEKAIERD

-567 CSKDQDLFLS
+567 CSKDQELFLT

-642 DTNNRP
+642 DANNRP

>member
-1 MNQSATSNLH
+1 MPAYNY
-11 CRILKASNWVFLI
+11 VFIFAL
-24 ISTILLQCS
+24 SILLQLFC
-33 NENSS
+33 ENIS
-38 ARPSGTIGYIQQ
+38 ARPPGTIGYLQQ
-50 LEEDDWILKT
+50 LEDDDWILKT
-60 EALYYLSE
+60 EALHYLAE

-75 DRIIKIASDNNENS
+75 EKIFKIAQNENENS
-89 WIRSQALIAYCKIQ
+89 WIRSKALIAYCKIQ
-103 KSSSVPEMLLSFSSS
+103 NNFSIPKILISFSSS
-118 TDIKLRKGAAE
+118 NDIKLRIGAAE
-129 SLNHIESN
+129 SLNYIESN
-137 QAETLALKLTE
+137 EAEALALKLTK

-158 LATYSNMKKQ
+158 LATYSNIKKQ
-168 EAWPLVDKMTINI
+168 EAWPLVDKMTTTL
-181 SKEFIPLA
+181 SEEFIPIA
-189 SQALLNVGSEESI
+189 SQSLLNVGGEEAI
-202 KRLNENSKNVIDKRA
+202 KRLNENSKTVIDKRA
-217 FIESLSKIKTI
+217 FIESISKIKTI
-228 KTIKVLLGML
+228 KSIKVLLGML

-259 KEDLTNSLNDLIMT
+259 KEDLTNSLSDLIMT
-273 GRDPAIFVSA
+273 GRDQAIFVSA
-283 RVITHLLHDPQLGK
+283 RVITHLLQDPQLGK
-297 KLRLSI
+297 KLRRSI
-303 KDSTTPETLEAVMIA
+303 KDSTTPETLEAVMVA

-369 DKENRVSLAAM
+369 DEENRVSLAAL
-380 NALMDAPLE
+380 NALMDAPLD

-397 SYLED
+397 SYLEN

-422 GNADDFEP
+422 GSADDFEP

-467 NRQGYVSKWMVLGTF
+467 SRQGYVSKWMVLGTF

-520 RDGEKAIERE
+520 RDGEKAIERD

-567 CSKDQDLFLS
+567 CSKDQELFLT

-617 KKGKNRILIKSAN
+617 KKGQNRILIKSAN

-642 DTNNRP
+642 DANNRP

>member
-1 MNQSATSNLH
+1 MPAYNY
-11 CRILKASNWVFLI
+11 VFIFAL
-24 ISTILLQCS
+24 SILLQLFC
-33 NENSS
+33 ENIS
-38 ARPSGTIGYIQQ
+38 ARPPGTIGYLQQ
-50 LEEDDWILKT
+50 LEDDDWILKT
-60 EALYYLSE
+60 EALHYLAE

-75 DRIIKIASDNNENS
+75 EKIFKIAQSENENS
-89 WIRSQALIAYCKIQ
+89 WIRSKALIAYCKIQ
-103 KSSSVPEMLLSFSSS
+103 NNSSIPKILISFSSS
-118 TDIKLRKGAAE
+118 KDIKLRIGAAE
-129 SLNHIESN
+129 SLNYIESN
-137 QAETLALKLTE
+137 EAEALALKLTK

-158 LATYSNMKKQ
+158 LATYSNIKKQ
-168 EAWPLVDKMTINI
+168 EAWPLVDKMTTTL
-181 SKEFIPLA
+181 SEEFIPIA
-189 SQALLNVGSEESI
+189 SQSLLNVGGEEAI
-202 KRLNENSKNVIDKRA
+202 KRLNENSKTVIDKRA
-217 FIESLSKIKTI
+217 FIESISKIKTI
-228 KTIKVLLGML
+228 KSIKVLLGML

-259 KEDLTNSLNDLIMT
+259 KEDLTNSLSDLIMT
-273 GRDPAIFVSA
+273 GRDQAIFVSA
-283 RVITHLLHDPQLGK
+283 RVITHLLQDPQLGK
-297 KLRLSI
+297 KLRRSI
-303 KDSTTPETLEAVMIA
+303 KDSTTPETLEAVMVA

-332 FVNYLKDDD
+332 FVNYLKDND

-369 DKENRVSLAAM
+369 DEENRVSLAAM
-380 NALMDAPLE
+380 NALMDAPLD

-397 SYLED
+397 SYLEN

-422 GNADDFEP
+422 GSADDFEP

-467 NRQGYVSKWMVLGTF
+467 SRQGYVSKWMVLGTF

-520 RDGEKAIERE
+520 RDGEKAIERD

-567 CSKDQDLFLS
+567 CSKDQELFLT

-642 DTNNRP
+642 DANNRP

>member
-1 MNQSATSNLH
+1 MPAYNY
-11 CRILKASNWVFLI
+11 VFIFAL
-24 ISTILLQCS
+24 SILLQLFC
-33 NENSS
+33 ENIS
-38 ARPSGTIGYIQQ
+38 ARPPGTIGYLQQ
-50 LEEDDWILKT
+50 LEDDDWILKT
-60 EALYYLSE
+60 EALHYLAE

-75 DRIIKIASDNNENS
+75 EKIFKIAQSENENS
-89 WIRSQALIAYCKIQ
+89 WIRSKALIAYCKIQ
-103 KSSSVPEMLLSFSSS
+103 NNSSIPKILISFSSS
-118 TDIKLRKGAAE
+118 KDIKLRIGAAE
-129 SLNHIESN
+129 SLNYIESN
-137 QAETLALKLTE
+137 EAEALALKLTK

-158 LATYSNMKKQ
+158 LATYSNIKRQ
-168 EAWPLVDKMTINI
+168 EAWPLVDKMTTTL
-181 SKEFIPLA
+181 SEEFIPIA
-189 SQALLNVGSEESI
+189 SQSLLNVGSEEAI
-202 KRLNENSKNVIDKRA
+202 KRLKENSKTVIDKRA
-217 FIESLSKIKTI
+217 FIESISKIKTI
-228 KTIKVLLGML
+228 KSIKVLLGML

-259 KEDLTNSLNDLIMT
+259 KEDLTNSLSDLIMT
-273 GRDPAIFVSA
+273 GRDQAIFVSA
-283 RVITHLLHDPQLGK
+283 RVITHLLQDPQLGK
-297 KLRLSI
+297 KLRRSI
-303 KDSTTPETLEAVMIA
+303 KDSTTPETLEAVLVA

-332 FVNYLKDDD
+332 FVNYLKDDH

-369 DKENRVSLAAM
+369 DEENRVSLAAM
-380 NALMDAPLE
+380 NALMDAPLD

-397 SYLED
+397 SYLEN

-422 GNADDFEP
+422 GSADDFEP

-467 NRQGYVSKWMVLGTF
+467 SRQGYVSKWMVLGTF

-520 RDGEKAIERE
+520 RDGEKAIERD
-530 IGWSE
+530 IGWSD

-567 CSKDQDLFLS
+567 CSKDQELFLT

-602 RQSCVATLENIKIKL
+602 GQSCVATLENIKIKL

-642 DTNNRP
+642 DANNRP

>member
-1 MNQSATSNLH
+1 MPAYNY
-11 CRILKASNWVFLI
+11 VFIFAL
-24 ISTILLQCS
+24 SILLQLFC
-33 NENSS
+33 ENIS
-38 ARPSGTIGYIQQ
+38 ARPPGTIGYLQQ
-50 LEEDDWILKT
+50 LEDDDWILKT
-60 EALYYLSE
+60 EALHYLAE

-75 DRIIKIASDNNENS
+75 EKIFKIAQNENENS
-89 WIRSQALIAYCKIQ
+89 WIRSKALIAYCKIQ
-103 KSSSVPEMLLSFSSS
+103 NNSSIPKILISFSSS
-118 TDIKLRKGAAE
+118 KDIKLRIGAAE
-129 SLNHIESN
+129 SLNYIESN
-137 QAETLALKLTE
+137 EAEALALKLTK

-158 LATYSNMKKQ
+158 LATYSNIKKQ
-168 EAWPLVDKMTINI
+168 EAWPLVDKMTTTL
-181 SKEFIPLA
+181 SEEFIPIA
-189 SQALLNVGSEESI
+189 SQSLLNVGGEEAI
-202 KRLNENSKNVIDKRA
+202 KRLNENSKTVIDKRA
-217 FIESLSKIKTI
+217 FIESISKIKTI
-228 KTIKVLLGML
+228 KSIKVLLGML

-259 KEDLTNSLNDLIMT
+259 REDLTNSLSDLIMT
-273 GRDPAIFVSA
+273 GRDQAIFVSA
-283 RVITHLLHDPQLGK
+283 RVITHLLQDPQLGK
-297 KLRLSI
+297 KLRRSI
-303 KDSTTPETLEAVMIA
+303 KDSTTPETLEAVMVA

-332 FVNYLKDDD
+332 FVNYLKDGD

-369 DKENRVSLAAM
+369 DEENRVSLAAM
-380 NALMDAPLE
+380 NALMDAPLD

-397 SYLED
+397 SYLEN

-422 GNADDFEP
+422 GSADDFEP

-467 NRQGYVSKWMVLGTF
+467 SRQGYVSKWMVLGTF

-520 RDGEKAIERE
+520 RDGEKAIERD

-567 CSKDQDLFLS
+567 YSRDQELFLT

-642 DTNNRP
+642 DANNRP

>member
-1 MNQSATSNLH
+1 MPAYNY
-11 CRILKASNWVFLI
+11 VFIFAL
-24 ISTILLQCS
+24 SILLQLFC
-33 NENSS
+33 ENIS
-38 ARPSGTIGYIQQ
+38 ARPPGTIGYLQQ
-50 LEEDDWILKT
+50 LEDDDWILKT
-60 EALYYLSE
+60 EALHYLAE

-75 DRIIKIASDNNENS
+75 EKIFKIAQSENENS
-89 WIRSQALIAYCKIQ
+89 WIRSKALIAYCKIQ
-103 KSSSVPEMLLSFSSS
+103 NNSSIPKILISFSSS
-118 TDIKLRKGAAE
+118 KDIKLRIGAAE
-129 SLNHIESN
+129 SLNYIESN
-137 QAETLALKLTE
+137 EAEALALKLTK

-158 LATYSNMKKQ
+158 LATYSNIKKQ
-168 EAWPLVDKMTINI
+168 EAWPLVDKMTTTL
-181 SKEFIPLA
+181 SEEFIPIA
-189 SQALLNVGSEESI
+189 SQSLLNVGGEEAI
-202 KRLNENSKNVIDKRA
+202 KRLKENSKTVIDKRA
-217 FIESLSKIKTI
+217 FIESISKIRTI
-228 KTIKVLLGML
+228 KSIKVLLGML

-259 KEDLTNSLNDLIMT
+259 KEDLTNSLSDLIMT
-273 GRDPAIFVSA
+273 GRDQAIFVSA
-283 RVITHLLHDPQLGK
+283 RVITHLLQDPQLGK
-297 KLRLSI
+297 KLRRSI
-303 KDSTTPETLEAVMIA
+303 KDSTTPETLEAVMVA

-356 EANLYDLLEETIK
+356 EANLYNLLEETIK
-369 DKENRVSLAAM
+369 DEENRVSLAAM
-380 NALMDAPLE
+380 NALMDAPLD

-397 SYLED
+397 SYLEN

-422 GNADDFEP
+422 GSADDFEP

-467 NRQGYVSKWMVLGTF
+467 SRQGYVSKWMVLGTF

-520 RDGEKAIERE
+520 RDGEKAIERD

-567 CSKDQDLFLS
+567 CSKDQELFLT

-642 DTNNRP
+642 DANNRP

>member
-1 MNQSATSNLH
+1 MPAYNY
-11 CRILKASNWVFLI
+11 VFIFAL
-24 ISTILLQCS
+24 SILLQLFC
-33 NENSS
+33 ENIS
-38 ARPSGTIGYIQQ
+38 ARPPGTIGYLQQ
-50 LEEDDWILKT
+50 LEDDDWILKT
-60 EALYYLSE
+60 EALHYLAE

-75 DRIIKIASDNNENS
+75 EKIFKIAQSENENS
-89 WIRSQALIAYCKIQ
+89 WIRSKALIAYCKIQ
-103 KSSSVPEMLLSFSSS
+103 NNSSIPKILISFSSS
-118 TDIKLRKGAAE
+118 EDIKLRIGAAE
-129 SLNHIESN
+129 SLNYIKSN
-137 QAETLALKLTE
+137 EAEALVLKLTK

-158 LATYSNMKKQ
+158 LATYSDIKKQ
-168 EAWPLVDKMTINI
+168 EAWPLVDKMTTTL
-181 SKEFIPLA
+181 SEEFIPIA
-189 SQALLNVGSEESI
+189 SQSLLNVGGEEAI
-202 KRLNENSKNVIDKRA
+202 KRLNENSKTVIDKRA
-217 FIESLSKIKTI
+217 FIESISKIRTI
-228 KTIKVLLGML
+228 KSIKVLLGML

-259 KEDLTNSLNDLIMT
+259 KEDLTNSLSDLIMT
-273 GRDPAIFVSA
+273 GRDQAIFVSA
-283 RVITHLLHDPQLGK
+283 RVITHLLQDPQLGK
-297 KLRLSI
+297 KLRRSI
-303 KDSTTPETLEAVMIA
+303 KDSTTPETLEAVMVA

-369 DKENRVSLAAM
+369 DEENRVSLAAM
-380 NALMDAPLE
+380 NALMDAPLD

-397 SYLED
+397 SYLEN

-422 GNADDFEP
+422 GSADDFEP

-467 NRQGYVSKWMVLGTF
+467 SRQGYVSKWMVLGTF

-520 RDGEKAIERE
+520 RDGEKAIERD

-567 CSKDQDLFLS
+567 YSKDQELFLT

-642 DTNNRP
+642 DANNRP

>member
-1 MNQSATSNLH
+1 MPAYNY
-11 CRILKASNWVFLI
+11 VFIFAL
-24 ISTILLQCS
+24 SILLKLFC
-33 NENSS
+33 ENIS
-38 ARPSGTIGYIQQ
+38 ARPPGTIGYLQQ
-50 LEEDDWILKT
+50 LEDDDWILKT
-60 EALYYLSE
+60 EALHYLAE

-75 DRIIKIASDNNENS
+75 EKIFKIAQSENENS
-89 WIRSQALIAYCKIQ
+89 WIRSKALIAYCKIQ
-103 KSSSVPEMLLSFSSS
+103 NNSSIPKILISFSSS
-118 TDIKLRKGAAE
+118 KDIKLRIGAAE
-129 SLNHIESN
+129 SLNYIESN
-137 QAETLALKLTE
+137 EAEALALKLTK

-158 LATYSNMKKQ
+158 LATYSNIKKQ
-168 EAWPLVDKMTINI
+168 EAWPLVDKMTTTL
-181 SKEFIPLA
+181 SEEFIPIA
-189 SQALLNVGSEESI
+189 SQSLLNVGGEEAI
-202 KRLNENSKNVIDKRA
+202 KRLKENSKTVIDKRA
-217 FIESLSKIKTI
+217 FIESISKIRTI
-228 KTIKVLLGML
+228 KSIKVLLGML

-259 KEDLTNSLNDLIMT
+259 REDLTNSLSDLIMT
-273 GRDPAIFVSA
+273 GRDQAIFVSA
-283 RVITHLLHDPQLGK
+283 RVITHLLQDPQLGK
-297 KLRLSI
+297 KLRRSI
-303 KDSTTPETLEAVMIA
+303 KDSTTPETLEAVMVA

-369 DKENRVSLAAM
+369 DEENRVSLAAM
-380 NALMDAPLE
+380 NALMDAPLD

-397 SYLED
+397 SYLEN

-422 GNADDFEP
+422 GSADDFEP

-467 NRQGYVSKWMVLGTF
+467 SRQGYVSKWMVLGTF

-520 RDGEKAIERE
+520 RDGEKAIERD

-567 CSKDQDLFLS
+567 CSKDQELFLT

-642 DTNNRP
+642 DANNRP
-648 VELF
+648 IELF

>member
-1 MNQSATSNLH
+1 MPAYNY
-11 CRILKASNWVFLI
+11 VFIFAL
-24 ISTILLQCS
+24 SILLQLFC
-33 NENSS
+33 ENIS
-38 ARPSGTIGYIQQ
+38 ARPPGTIGYLQQ
-50 LEEDDWILKT
+50 LEDDDWILKT
-60 EALYYLSE
+60 EALHYLAE

-75 DRIIKIASDNNENS
+75 EKIFNIAQSENENS
-89 WIRSQALIAYCKIQ
+89 WIRSKALIAYCKIQ
-103 KSSSVPEMLLSFSSS
+103 NNSSIPKILISFSSS
-118 TDIKLRKGAAE
+118 KDIKLRIGAAE
-129 SLNHIESN
+129 SLNFIESN
-137 QAETLALKLTE
+137 EAEALALKLTK

-158 LATYSNMKKQ
+158 LATYSNIKKQ
-168 EAWPLVDKMTINI
+168 EAWPLVDKMTTTL
-181 SKEFIPLA
+181 SEEFIPIA
-189 SQALLNVGSEESI
+189 SQSLLNVGSEEAI
-202 KRLNENSKNVIDKRA
+202 KRLKENSKTVIDKRA
-217 FIESLSKIKTI
+217 FIESISKIRTI
-228 KTIKVLLGML
+228 KSIKVLLGML

-259 KEDLTNSLNDLIMT
+259 KEDLTNSLSDLIMT
-273 GRDPAIFVSA
+273 GRDQAIFVSA
-283 RVITHLLHDPQLGK
+283 RVITHLLQDPELGK
-297 KLRLSI
+297 KLRRSI
-303 KDSTTPETLEAVMIA
+303 KDSTTPETLEAVMVA
-318 LGAKEMNPDSNLDF
+318 LGAKEMDPDSNLDF

-341 PEIRELSIRCLSHCQ
+341 PEIRELSIRCLSHCK

-369 DKENRVSLAAM
+369 DEENRVSLAAM
-380 NALMDAPLE
+380 NALMDAPLD

-397 SYLED
+397 SYLEN

-422 GNADDFEP
+422 GSADDFEP

-467 NRQGYVSKWMVLGTF
+467 SRQGYVSKWMVLGTF

-520 RDGEKAIERE
+520 RDGEKAIERD

-567 CSKDQDLFLS
+567 YSKDQELFLT

-642 DTNNRP
+642 DANNRP

>member
-1 MNQSATSNLH
+1 MPAYNY
-11 CRILKASNWVFLI
+11 VFIFAL
-24 ISTILLQCS
+24 SILLQLFC
-33 NENSS
+33 ENIS
-38 ARPSGTIGYIQQ
+38 ARPPGTIGYLQQ
-50 LEEDDWILKT
+50 LEDDDWILKT
-60 EALYYLSE
+60 EALHYLAE

-75 DRIIKIASDNNENS
+75 EKIFKIAQSENENS
-89 WIRSQALIAYCKIQ
+89 WIRSKALIAYCKIQ
-103 KSSSVPEMLLSFSSS
+103 NNSSIPKILISFSSS
-118 TDIKLRKGAAE
+118 KDIKLRIGAAE
-129 SLNHIESN
+129 SLNYIESN
-137 QAETLALKLTE
+137 EAEALALKLTK

-158 LATYSNMKKQ
+158 LATYSNIKKQ
-168 EAWPLVDKMTINI
+168 EAWPLVDKMTTTL
-181 SKEFIPLA
+181 SEEFIPIA
-189 SQALLNVGSEESI
+189 SQSLLNVGGEEAI
-202 KRLNENSKNVIDKRA
+202 KRLNENSKTVIDKRA
-217 FIESLSKIKTI
+217 FIESISKIRTI
-228 KTIKVLLGML
+228 KSIKVLLGML

-259 KEDLTNSLNDLIMT
+259 KEDLTNSLSDLIMT
-273 GRDPAIFVSA
+273 GRDQAIFVSA
-283 RVITHLLHDPQLGK
+283 RVITHLLQDPQLGK
-297 KLRLSI
+297 KLRRSI
-303 KDSTTPETLEAVMIA
+303 KDSTTPETLEAVMVA

-369 DKENRVSLAAM
+369 DEENRVSLAAM
-380 NALMDAPLE
+380 NALMDAPLD

-397 SYLED
+397 SYLEN

-422 GNADDFEP
+422 GSADDFEP

-467 NRQGYVSKWMVLGTF
+467 SRQGYVSKWMVLGTF

-520 RDGEKAIERE
+520 RDGEKAIERD

-567 CSKDQDLFLS
+567 CSKDQELFLT

-642 DTNNRP
+642 DANNRP

>member
-1 MNQSATSNLH
+1 MPAYNY
-11 CRILKASNWVFLI
+11 VFIFAL
-24 ISTILLQCS
+24 SILLQLFC
-33 NENSS
+33 ENIS
-38 ARPSGTIGYIQQ
+38 ARPPGTIGYLQQ
-50 LEEDDWILKT
+50 LEDDDWILKT
-60 EALYYLSE
+60 EALHYLAE

-75 DRIIKIASDNNENS
+75 EKIFKIAQSENENS
-89 WIRSQALIAYCKIQ
+89 WIRSKALIAYCKIQ
-103 KSSSVPEMLLSFSSS
+103 NNSSIPKILISFSSS
-118 TDIKLRKGAAE
+118 KDIKLRIGAAE
-129 SLNHIESN
+129 SLNYIESN
-137 QAETLALKLTE
+137 EAEALALKLTK

-158 LATYSNMKKQ
+158 LATYSNIKKQ
-168 EAWPLVDKMTINI
+168 EAWPLVDKMTTTL
-181 SKEFIPLA
+181 SEEFIPIA
-189 SQALLNVGSEESI
+189 SQSLLNVGGEEAI
-202 KRLNENSKNVIDKRA
+202 KRLNENSKTVIDKRA
-217 FIESLSKIKTI
+217 FIESISKIKTI
-228 KTIKVLLGML
+228 KSIKVLLGML

-259 KEDLTNSLNDLIMT
+259 KEDLTNSLSDLIMT
-273 GRDPAIFVSA
+273 GRDQAIFVSA
-283 RVITHLLHDPQLGK
+283 RVITHLLQDPQLGK
-297 KLRLSI
+297 KLRRSI
-303 KDSTTPETLEAVMIA
+303 KDSTTPETLEAVMVA

-369 DKENRVSLAAM
+369 DEENRVSLAAM
-380 NALMDAPLE
+380 NALMDAPLD

-397 SYLED
+397 SYLEN

-422 GNADDFEP
+422 GSADDFEP

-467 NRQGYVSKWMVLGTF
+467 SRQGYVSKWMVLGTF

-520 RDGEKAIERE
+520 RDGEKAIERD

-567 CSKDQDLFLS
+567 YSKDQELFLT

-642 DTNNRP
+642 DANNRP

>member
-1 MNQSATSNLH
+1 MPAYNY
-11 CRILKASNWVFLI
+11 VFIFAL
-24 ISTILLQCS
+24 SILLQLFC
-33 NENSS
+33 ENIS
-38 ARPSGTIGYIQQ
+38 ARPPGTIGYLQQ
-50 LEEDDWILKT
+50 LEDDDWILKT
-60 EALYYLSE
+60 EALHYLAE

-75 DRIIKIASDNNENS
+75 EKIFKIAQSENENS
-89 WIRSQALIAYCKIQ
+89 WIRSKALIAYCKIQ
-103 KSSSVPEMLLSFSSS
+103 NNSSIPKILISFSSS
-118 TDIKLRKGAAE
+118 KDIKLRIGAAE
-129 SLNHIESN
+129 SLNYIESN
-137 QAETLALKLTE
+137 EAEALALKLTK

-158 LATYSNMKKQ
+158 LATYSNIKKQ
-168 EAWPLVDKMTINI
+168 EAWPLVDKMTTTL
-181 SKEFIPLA
+181 SEEFIPIA
-189 SQALLNVGSEESI
+189 SQSLLNVGGEEAI
-202 KRLNENSKNVIDKRA
+202 KRLNENSKTVIDKRA
-217 FIESLSKIKTI
+217 FIESISEIKTI
-228 KTIKVLLGML
+228 KSIKVLLGML

-259 KEDLTNSLNDLIMT
+259 KEDLTNSLSDLIMT
-273 GRDPAIFVSA
+273 GRDQAIFVSA
-283 RVITHLLHDPQLGK
+283 RVITHLLQDPQLGK
-297 KLRLSI
+297 KLRRSI
-303 KDSTTPETLEAVMIA
+303 KDSTTPETLEAVMVA

-332 FVNYLKDDD
+332 FVNYLKDGD

-369 DKENRVSLAAM
+369 DEENRVSLAAM
-380 NALMDAPLE
+380 NALMDAPLD

-397 SYLED
+397 SYLEN

-422 GNADDFEP
+422 GSADDFEP

-467 NRQGYVSKWMVLGTF
+467 SRQGYVSKWMVLGTF

-520 RDGEKAIERE
+520 RDGEKAIERD

-567 CSKDQDLFLS
+567 CSKDQELFLT

-642 DTNNRP
+642 DANNRP

>member
-1 MNQSATSNLH
+1 MPAYNY
-11 CRILKASNWVFLI
+11 VFIFAL
-24 ISTILLQCS
+24 SILLQLFC
-33 NENSS
+33 ENIS
-38 ARPSGTIGYIQQ
+38 ARPPGTIGYLQQ
-50 LEEDDWILKT
+50 LEDDDWILKT
-60 EALYYLSE
+60 EALHYLAE

-75 DRIIKIASDNNENS
+75 EKIFKIAQNENENS
-89 WIRSQALIAYCKIQ
+89 WIRSKALIAYCKIQ
-103 KSSSVPEMLLSFSSS
+103 NNFSIPKILISFSSS
-118 TDIKLRKGAAE
+118 NDIKLRIGAAE
-129 SLNHIESN
+129 SLNYIESN
-137 QAETLALKLTE
+137 EAEALALKLTK

-158 LATYSNMKKQ
+158 LATYSNIKKQ
-168 EAWPLVDKMTINI
+168 EAWPLVDKMTTTL
-181 SKEFIPLA
+181 SEEFIPIA
-189 SQALLNVGSEESI
+189 SQSLLNVGGEEAI
-202 KRLNENSKNVIDKRA
+202 KRLKENSKTVIDKRA
-217 FIESLSKIKTI
+217 FIESISKIRTI
-228 KTIKVLLGML
+228 KSIKVLLGML

-259 KEDLTNSLNDLIMT
+259 KEDLTNSLSDLIMT
-273 GRDPAIFVSA
+273 GRDQAIFVSA
-283 RVITHLLHDPQLGK
+283 RVITHLLQDPQLGK
-297 KLRLSI
+297 KLRRSI
-303 KDSTTPETLEAVMIA
+303 KDSTTPETLEAVMVA

-332 FVNYLKDDD
+332 FVNYLKDND

-369 DKENRVSLAAM
+369 DEENRVSLAAL
-380 NALMDAPLE
+380 NALMDAPLD

-397 SYLED
+397 SYLEN

-422 GNADDFEP
+422 GSADDFEP

-467 NRQGYVSKWMVLGTF
+467 SRQGYVSKWMVLGTF

-520 RDGEKAIERE
+520 RDGEKAIERD

-567 CSKDQDLFLS
+567 CSKDQELFLT

-617 KKGKNRILIKSAN
+617 KKGQNRILIKSAN

-642 DTNNRP
+642 DANNRP

>member
-1 MNQSATSNLH
+1 MPAYNY
-11 CRILKASNWVFLI
+11 VFIFAL
-24 ISTILLQCS
+24 SILLQLFC
-33 NENSS
+33 ENIS
-38 ARPSGTIGYIQQ
+38 ARPPGTIGYLQQ
-50 LEEDDWILKT
+50 LEDDDWILKT
-60 EALYYLSE
+60 EALHYLAE

-75 DRIIKIASDNNENS
+75 EKIFKIAQSENENS
-89 WIRSQALIAYCKIQ
+89 WIRSKALIAYCKIQ
-103 KSSSVPEMLLSFSSS
+103 NNSSIPKILISFSSS
-118 TDIKLRKGAAE
+118 KDIKLRIGAAE
-129 SLNHIESN
+129 SLNYIESN
-137 QAETLALKLTE
+137 EAEALALKLTK

-158 LATYSNMKKQ
+158 LATYSNIKKQ
-168 EAWPLVDKMTINI
+168 EAWPLVDKMTTTL
-181 SKEFIPLA
+181 SEEFIPIA
-189 SQALLNVGSEESI
+189 SQSLLNVGGEEAI
-202 KRLNENSKNVIDKRA
+202 KRLKENSKTVIDKRA
-217 FIESLSKIKTI
+217 FIESISKIRTI
-228 KTIKVLLGML
+228 KSIKVLLGML

-259 KEDLTNSLNDLIMT
+259 REDLTNSLSDLIMT
-273 GRDPAIFVSA
+273 GRDQAIFVSA
-283 RVITHLLHDPQLGK
+283 RVITHLLQDPQLGK
-297 KLRLSI
+297 KLRRSI
-303 KDSTTPETLEAVMIA
+303 KDSTTPETLEAVMVA

-332 FVNYLKDDD
+332 FVNYLKDGD

-369 DKENRVSLAAM
+369 DEENRVSLAAM
-380 NALMDAPLE
+380 NALMDAPLD

-397 SYLED
+397 SYLEN

-422 GNADDFEP
+422 GSADDFEP

-467 NRQGYVSKWMVLGTF
+467 SRQGYVSKWMVLGTF

-520 RDGEKAIERE
+520 RDGEKAIERD

-567 CSKDQDLFLS
+567 CSKDQELFLT

-642 DTNNRP
+642 DANNRP